1 MCGNVFR
8 LALLLLLLGLYTTVE
23 VTQEKKLETGG
34 ADATLLCSNQT
45 LTNITTVVCNK
56 NKVRSGGHECRV
68 SHDVERNHINSSCD
82 PRVTL
87 EIEND
92 RVCLRITNIQPSDEG
107 NYTCD
112 CGYNGGRNYIEIH
125 FSVNGT
131 QLQEATD
138 NSIFYFGMITGVAAC
153 VAVLV
158 FGGIIMRKINLRT
171 QLQVSGTIKE
181 EEQRDIEPYS
191 TFTSRTN
198 GLYST
203 LQLLDP

>member
-34 ADATLLCSNQT
+34 ADAILLCSNQT

-56 NKVRSGGHECRV
+56 NKVECRV
-68 SHDVERNHINSSCD
+68 SHDVETNHTNSSCD

-125 FSVNGT
+125 ISVNGT
-131 QLQEATD
+131 QVQEATD
-138 NSIFYFGMITGVAAC
+138 NSHFYFGTIICVAAC

-158 FGGIIMRKINLRT
+158 WWFYQGEN
-171 QLQVSGTIKE
+171 
-181 EEQRDIEPYS
+181 
-191 TFTSRTN
+191 
-198 GLYST
+198 
-203 LQLLDP
+203 